1 MKRLTDTA
9 ASSYTGPTFGDT
21 RWVRATDI
29 LTVPFTLLSANVSR
43 TQDGSERA
51 FLHIMLAAALPAIKD
66 SMGDELNAEFEYT
79 VSSSGQAIKD
89 IVSLLLPV
97 DFPIGPLVIV
107 PVRTP
112 GGNHRHELLDVDEWQ
127 EAEQSRQE
135 RIKSEVDEIPF

>member
-1 MKRLTDTA
+1 
-9 ASSYTGPTFGDT
+9 
-21 RWVRATDI
+21 
-29 LTVPFTLLSANVSR
+29 
-43 TQDGSERA
+43 
-51 FLHIMLAAALPAIKD
+51 MLAAALPAIKD

-89 IVSLLLPV
+89 IVSLLLPD
-97 DFPIGPLVIV
+97 DFPIGNLVIV

-112 GGNHRHELLDVDEWQ
+112 GGNHRHELHDVDEWQ